1 MKIQDPVY
9 KGKFIKRYK
18 RFFAD
23 IEFEDE
29 IITALVPNTGSLK
42 TCLNEGSECY
52 FTTHDDPKRKLKY
65 TLQMLKTPDSWVGI
79 NTHFPNFLAFE
90 LWEKTPLKH
99 WKKYDQAQKE
109 IKINTKSRL
118 DLVLWK
124 NSDQF
129 SQTKIK
135 TEHIEQHQFH
145 FVEVKNVTM
154 VKDEIALFPDSVTT
168 RGQKHILE
176 LMELMEKGHSCELLF
191 VVQRDDA
198 KGFAPASEIDPEY
211 ARLLNEARHKGLTIT
226 PIVCDISKT
235 KLSLNPK
242 KILPLK
248 F

>member
-99 WKKYDQAQKE
+99 WKST
-109 IKINTKSRL
+109 TK
-118 DLVLWK
+118 
-124 NSDQF
+124 
-129 SQTKIK
+129 
-135 TEHIEQHQFH
+135 
-145 FVEVKNVTM
+145 
-154 VKDEIALFPDSVTT
+154 
-168 RGQKHILE
+168 
-176 LMELMEKGHSCELLF
+176 
-191 VVQRDDA
+191 
-198 KGFAPASEIDPEY
+198 
-211 ARLLNEARHKGLTIT
+211 
-226 PIVCDISKT
+226 
-235 KLSLNPK
+235 PK
-242 KILPLK
+242 KKLRLTLNLGSTWFYGKTQTNFLK
-248 F
+248 QKSKPNISNNISFTL